1 MILPW
6 DQMYMMKM
14 MEREGDQMIYRGVQ
28 FIQKR
33 RVVKMIQEKREK
45 GSRCEIRLITT
56 ETIDELKSVQNQN
69 NSGEKERERDEER
82 KKKK

>member
-6 DQMYMMKM
+6 DQMYMMM
-14 MEREGDQMIYRGVQ
+14 MRKEDQMIYRGVQ

-33 RVVKMIQEKREK
+33 RVVMMIQEKREK

-56 ETIDELKSVQNQN
+56 ETIDEVKSVQNQN
-69 NSGEKERERDEER
+69 NSREREMENEKR
-82 KKKK
+82 KIQ